1 MGLSMKRHIVFLLIT
16 LAAAQAF
23 AAGYPSRQIRIV
35 TPFQPGGGSTSWR
48 ACWQAT
54 SAARLGQQTVID
66 NRSGRLTCSGS
77 RASGARY
84 SENRESKPISV
95 LVAQM

>member
-23 AAGYPSRQIRIV
+23 AAGYPSRPMRIV
-35 TPFQPGGGSTSWR
+35 TPFQPGGGLDVV
-48 ACWQAT
+48 A
-54 SAARLGQQTVID
+54 
-66 NRSGRLTCSGS
+66 
-77 RASGARY
+77 ARY